1 MRKPSRALRA
11 LTVTLSLL
19 LITAVLLYG
28 TATLLRGV
36 REQRCLEPATLS
48 AKEFEVPLAMVMAVM
63 RTESDFRPNAVSAA
77 GAKGLMQLMPE
88 TFAYL
93 RDEQF
98 EEKLSDRAVF
108 DPETNI
114 RYGTY
119 YLAYLHERFDD
130 WKTALAA
137 YNAGESRVSDWLDDP
152 EISPNGILIS
162 IPFPETAQYVKS
174 VLAAYEDYAQKYKE

>member
-1 MRKPSRALRA
+1 ML
-11 LTVTLSLL
+11 VITLSLL
-19 LITAVLLYG
+19 LITVFLLHG
-28 TATLLRGV
+28 ITALLRNM
-36 REQRCLEPATLS
+36 REQRYLELATQS
-48 AKEFEVPLAMVMAVM
+48 AAAFDVPLPMVLAVI
-63 RTESDFRPNAVSAA
+63 RTESDFRPNAVSSA
-77 GAKGLMQLMPE
+77 GAMGLMQLMPE